1 MPLPT
6 PPTSASPLHPAHAH
20 PAPAHPPTSTR
31 TPPRNRWI
39 ACGVVCV
46 GLYLLGLD
54 MTVLNVAAPPLQKD
68 LAATTA
74 QVQWVVNGY
83 ALMLGGLVL
92 ATGAV
97 TDRIGRRRAFVS
109 GIAACGAASIVG
121 AAASH
126 IAVVITARFAM
137 GAGAALLMP
146 ATLSVITN
154 LFPEPD
160 LRRRA
165 IALWAAVGA
174 AGAATGPL
182 LGGCLVEFL
191 SWRAA
196 FWVNVPLAAAGV
208 VLALRYV
215 PESYARR
222 GERLDAAGALLSGLG
237 LLSLVW
243 AVIEGPT
250 RGWGSDG
257 VVAGFAGAGL
267 LLAVFAAHQV
277 RSRAP
282 MLPLALLRRPAV
294 GVAAAVL
301 ALLCFAL
308 LGAFFLGTL
317 YLQNVLGCSPWEA
330 GVRTLPVP
338 VALAVGAGAA
348 VPLTT
353 RFGVRVPTVTGL
365 AVVTAGFVVLAGTT
379 ATSGYA
385 RVFVFE
391 AAAGF
396 GAGLAVAACT
406 ESVMTAVPPD
416 RAGLGSAIN
425 DATRQVGAAVGV
437 AVQGSIRS
445 AVYADRLPALL
456 ARTPAAALA
465 AHGGDRDPL
474 AARDVVA
481 AAPGQVQALYAA
493 GARHA
498 FVDGMTTA
506 GLVAGAVT
514 AVLTVTAALALPAR
528 PAAVPPEATAD

>member
-1 MPLPT
+1 M
-6 PPTSASPLHPAHAH
+6 SVASG
-20 PAPAHPPTSTR
+20 S
-31 TPPRNRWI
+31 PPRLGPEDTVTRPPGPPRGRWV
-39 ACGVVCV
+39 ASGVVCV

-54 MTVLNVAAPPLQKD
+54 MTVLNVAAPPLQED
-68 LAATTA
+68 LSASTA

-83 ALMLGGLVL
+83 SLMLGGLVL
-92 ATGAV
+92 TTGSV

-109 GIAACGAASIVG
+109 GVAACGAASVVG
-121 AAASH
+121 ATASTV
-126 IAVVITARFAM
+126 AVVIAARFAM

-196 FWVNVPLAAAGV
+196 FWVNVPLAAAGIA
-208 VLALRYV
+208 LALRYV
-215 PESYARR
+215 PESYALR
-222 GERLDAAGALLSGLG
+222 GERFDAVGALLSGLG
-237 LLSLVW
+237 FLGLVW

-250 RGWGSDG
+250 RGWGSRA
-257 VVAGFAGAGL
+257 VVAGFVGAGL

-277 RSRAP
+277 RARAP
-282 MLPLALLRRPAV
+282 MLPLPLLRRPAI

-308 LGAFFLGTL
+308 LGTFFIGTL
-317 YLQNVLGCSPWEA
+317 YLQNVLGCSPWQA

-353 RFGVRVPTVTGL
+353 RYGVRVPTVTGL
-365 AVVTAGFVVLAGTT
+365 AVVTAGFAVLAGAT
-379 ATSGYA
+379 ATGGYP

-391 AAAGF
+391 VAAGF

-406 ESVMTAVPPD
+406 ESVMAAVPSE

-437 AVQGSIRS
+437 AVQGSILS
-445 AVYADRLPALL
+445 AVYADRLPSLL

-465 AHGGDRDPL
+465 ATGGGHDPL
-474 AARDVVA
+474 AARDAVT
-481 AAPGQVQALYAA
+481 AAPGPVRALYLA
-493 GARHA
+493 GARRA

-506 GLVAGAVT
+506 ALVAGAVT
-514 AVLTVTAALALPAR
+514 AILAVVAVLALPAR
-528 PAAVPPEATAD
+528 PAAAAAPQPPTD